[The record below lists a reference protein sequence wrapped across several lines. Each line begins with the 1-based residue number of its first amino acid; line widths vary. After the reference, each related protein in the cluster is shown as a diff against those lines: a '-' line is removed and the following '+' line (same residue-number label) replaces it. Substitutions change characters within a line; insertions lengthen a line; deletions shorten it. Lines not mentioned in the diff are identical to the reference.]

1 MKQWIKNNPE
11 AFAWIVIFIIILL
24 TAGIGAVIIG
34 VIFISYLKNVDVEE
48 EQEEEEITEEEALE
62 ELGLLEQES
71 RGVTST

>member
-34 VIFISYLKNVDVEE
+34 VIFISYLKNVDVEK